1 MKPDGQCVYR
11 GPAEVRYNTGD
22 PPVAKFGGSAAGGS
36 HNCYP
41 APRRGKHVLAH
52 RFAESSQKV
61 ERFEVAGEATSHL
74 LHMEG
79 NVLPKWSET
88 SEIRADNSPHHSF
101 SQTTVFVILV

>member
-79 NVLPKWSET
+79 NVLPKWE
-88 SEIRADNSPHHSF
+88 
-101 SQTTVFVILV
+101 